1 MTEITL
7 FDSNGSATAYI
18 SDDRDG
24 TIYLWSGEAV
34 AYLKQ
39 DHIYGFNGAHL
50 GWFDAGIARDSK
62 GYAVG
67 YIKNTCPKITKTEP
81 IKKIKKIK
89 KVKSI
94 AKVAPIKPTN
104 KSGSSALPL
113 LVFLQAGAK

>member
-7 FDSNGSATAYI
+7 FDSAGSAVAYI
-18 SDDRDG
+18 SNDGEG

-39 DHIYGFNGAHL
+39 EHIYGFNGAHL
-50 GWFDAGIARDSK
+50 GWFDAGIARDPK
-62 GYAVG
+62 GFAVG
-67 YIKNTCPKITKTEP
+67 FIRNTCPKLTKLEP
-81 IKKIKKIK
+81 LKKIKKIKKIK
-89 KVKSI
+89 SI
-94 AKVAPIKPTN
+94 AKIAPIKPIN